1 MAYIPQET
9 IIRKRDGKELSDAEI
24 HAFIEGVT
32 NETVAREQVSAFAMA
47 TIFQKMTVEE
57 RRALTLAM
65 RDSGERLRWDD
76 LDLPGPIADKHSTGG
91 VGDKVSLLL
100 GPMAAA
106 CGLFVPMIAGRGRSA
121 VRNSHSARD
130 ARARARAIG

>member
-47 TIFQKMTVEE
+47 TI
-57 RRALTLAM
+57 
-65 RDSGERLRWDD
+65 S
-76 LDLPGPIADKHSTGG
+76 S
-91 VGDKVSLLL
+91 
-100 GPMAAA
+100 
-106 CGLFVPMIAGRGRSA
+106 
-121 VRNSHSARD
+121 
-130 ARARARAIG
+130 